1 MDLKPSGARSAA
13 DEGPMLSSINTAEE
27 ARPMVVDEPPAPET
41 ESPITK
47 DAEPSP
53 TPRRTSV
60 KQSEANRKNALR
72 STGPT
77 TPEGKQV
84 SRFNALRHGLRA
96 KEVIIPGQEYPA
108 EFDAILRE
116 LCEDWEPEGHTER
129 HLVEQIGLAEWRL
142 RRAHRAELGEIRTQ
156 MASRMAS
163 EASEVE
169 YEIKQAFQRDPE
181 RLPHILAKST
191 TGIAYLREAVEDAFD
206 ELESEGTV
214 SEVSIDELERV
225 FGEEADSPVT
235 MLKVWFVEE
244 MPEGNEEDLDSD
256 GEPRRR
262 RRTSAKKKA
271 AARKHLEMTLK
282 DLDRQERKLH
292 KQERTDLEIVRQRL
306 SIPQASELETIQRY
320 ETAIKRDMYRAI
332 DQLEHLQRRRRG
344 EPPPPTVNVNVSC
357 DDDD

>member
-1 MDLKPSGARSAA
+1 
-13 DEGPMLSSINTAEE
+13 
-27 ARPMVVDEPPAPET
+27 MVVDEPPAPET

-47 DAEPSP
+47 DAATSP

-60 KQSEANRKNALR
+60 KQIEANRKNALR

-96 KEVIIPGQEYPA
+96 KEVTIPGEEDPA

-116 LCEDWEPEGHTER
+116 LCEDSEPEGHTER
-129 HLVEQIGLAEWRL
+129 HLIEQVGLAEWRL
-142 RRAHRAELGEIRTQ
+142 RRVHRAELGEIRTQ

-163 EASEVE
+163 KSSEVE
-169 YEIKQAFQRDPE
+169 DEIKHAFQYFPE
-181 RLPHILAKST
+181 RLPQLLGKST
-191 TGIAYLREAVEDAFD
+191 AGIAYLREAVEEAFD

-282 DLDRQERKLH
+282 NLDRQERKLH
-292 KQERTDLEIVRQRL
+292 KHERINLEIVRQRL
-306 SIPQASELETIQRY
+306 SIPKAAELERIQRY
-320 ETAIKRDMYRAI
+320 ETAIRRGMYQAI
-332 DQLEHLQRRRRG
+332 DQLERLQRRRRG
-344 EPPPPTVNVNVSC
+344 EPSPPTVNVNVANE
-357 DDDD
+357 